1 MPWARHGVRL
11 KADAANMAST
21 SLFRR
26 LESLARFLAKP
37 GALKRMLSGVSA
49 VVLALAFVSPPS
61 LSLARCPARRRC
73 PFGRPDDSR
82 HVRWPGVET
91 DAHSECLPEEVV
103 AAGGSAHVVTFA
115 RLGAINAPAVRDHF
129 PRLLESGVPEA
140 VLLHIYWHSTTRRT
154 GPTAGADRRAS
165 PTHHAPG
172 VADGGSRGH
181 GPITEGS
188 HLGGHGRQ
196 PAGGLDET
204 GHGVQSRT
212 VATLAEAGE
221 FALVPLDANKLHI
234 IAGALRIGNY

>member
-11 KADAANMAST
+11 KADAPTWVSPTSPAST

-26 LESLARFLAKP
+26 LVSLALLGEARRAQKN
-37 GALKRMLSGVSA
+37 
-49 VVLALAFVSPPS
+49 AFWSLGGRACTCSRLPPSLS

-115 RLGAINAPAVRDHF
+115 RLGAFGTTSHGWRAACQRCCSTH
-129 PRLLESGVPEA
+129 
-140 VLLHIYWHSTTRRT
+140 WHSR
-154 GPTAGADRRAS
+154 
-165 PTHHAPG
+165 
-172 VADGGSRGH
+172 V
-181 GPITEGS
+181 
-188 HLGGHGRQ
+188 
-196 PAGGLDET
+196 
-204 GHGVQSRT
+204 RT

-221 FALVPLDANKLHI
+221 FALFPLDANKLHI
-234 IAGALRIGNY
+234 IAGALRIGNYRSAGAQAGVRPRRAGAAGGV